1 MSDAAST
8 RPPQAPGPPDP
19 AATNLVSGLMGEQRE
34 RWRRGERVLVES
46 YLERHPTLRS
56 DPDGVLDLLYNEFV
70 AREECGETPR
80 PEEYCERFPHLAA
93 GFRAQ
98 LIFHRAFSLRTLAPP
113 TLVRG
118 PHWPELRGGPAQRT
132 PGPLPHVPGYEVLG
146 ELGRGGMGVVYKAR
160 HVRLDRVVAL
170 KMILAGAYA
179 GAQECDRFRAEA
191 QSAARLQHP
200 HIVQIHEVGEHD
212 GRPYLTLEF
221 VDGGSLAQRLT
232 GAPFP
237 AAQAA
242 PLVHCLAR
250 AVQHAHERGV
260 VHRDLKPANILLT
273 AEGVPKITDFGLAR
287 RLDGDAAETR
297 TGAILGT
304 PCYMAPEQAAG
315 RAGAAGTPADVY
327 GLGAILYELLT
338 GRPPFLA
345 ATALE
350 TLELVRDQEPV
361 PPRRLQPRVPRD
373 LETICL
379 KCLQKDPGKRY
390 ASAAELAQDLE
401 RFLSGR
407 SVRARPTPRWERA
420 LKWARRRPAVAGLLA
435 VSGLAAILL
444 MVTLAVSNVMIRK
457 EKERA
462 EANYRAAEVNRQ
474 IATDAVNSYYTAVS
488 EDVLLREPGQHQLRK
503 QLLQYARDFYERF
516 VKERQDDP
524 GARAELA
531 RALWRLANITSEV
544 DLDTRKATELLQ
556 EAEAIQE
563 PLAHASP
570 DVAPLQ
576 SDLARTLHSMGALAY
591 DRGDMEA
598 ADGAYQ
604 RARAIREELV
614 HGNPEAAENQD
625 GLAQTC
631 HNLANLYRRLGKTDE
646 ALAAL
651 KQSLPLRQRLAD
663 RHPEVPSYQANLA
676 VTHMLFGVLYSDR
689 DQLMSEKAS
698 QDARD
703 LLVELVAAHPR
714 ISRYQHLLGETLQ
727 NLGILYHD
735 RQKDRAGACYEESL
749 TIRKKLADENP
760 QVIDYQSGLART
772 HCSAGLL
779 CSSLGQP
786 AEAEKHFQAALKVQ
800 DKVGPGTQQ
809 LGFRRD
815 WAASHNNL
823 GILYHQTNRVDLA
836 EQSYRQAI
844 KLIEGLPHEQ
854 QELPEISV
862 ALGGFYGNLGEAFLD
877 RLQFAEALVP
887 YDQAIERLEAVRV
900 KKESDP
906 HLGPFLRNTYLGRAL
921 ARVRTDDRAGALAD
935 AQKVEAEVDQGGPL
949 PGNTLYGLARVY
961 AICSNSDNEH
971 AAHAVRLL
979 VQAREAGFF
988 KDPAQVEN
996 LKNNKDFGPLWSRE
1010 DYKMFE
1016 RTLDG
1021 QR

>member
-1 MSDAAST
+1 MSDPAST
-8 RPPQAPGPPDP
+8 RPAQTPGPPDP
-19 AATNLVSGLMGEQRE
+19 AATNLVSGLLGEQRE

-56 DPDGVLDLLYNEFV
+56 DPDGLLDLMYNEFV

-80 PEEYCERFPHLAA
+80 PEEYCERFPDLAA

-98 LIFHRAFSLRTLAPP
+98 LIFHQAFSLRTQAPP
-113 TLVRG
+113 TLIRG
-118 PHWPELRGGPAQRT
+118 PHWPELRGGPALRT

-160 HVRLDRVVAL
+160 HLRLDRVVAL

-232 GAPFP
+232 GTPFS

-273 AEGVPKITDFGLAR
+273 AEGVPKITDFGLAL
-287 RLDGDAAETR
+287 RLDGDAANTR
-297 TGAILGT
+297 TGTILGT

-315 RAGAAGTPADVY
+315 RAGAAGRPADVY

-350 TLELVRDQEPV
+350 TLERVREQEPV
-361 PPRRLQPRVPRD
+361 PPRHLQPGVPRD
-373 LETICL
+373 LETVCL
-379 KCLQKDPGKRY
+379 KCLQKDPARRY
-390 ASAAELAQDLE
+390 ASATDLAQDLE
-401 RFLSGR
+401 RFLSGQPI
-407 SVRARPTPRWERA
+407 RARPTPAWERV

-435 VSGLAAILL
+435 VCGLAAILL
-444 MVTLAVSNVMIRK
+444 MATLAVSNVRIRN

-462 EANYRAAEVNRQ
+462 ELNYQAAEASRR
-474 IATDAVNSYYTAVS
+474 DANEAVDRSFTKIS
-488 EDVLLREPGQHQLRK
+488 EDVLLKEPGMHQLRK
-503 QLLQYARDFYERF
+503 DLLQSAREFYERF
-516 VKERQDDP
+516 VVERKDDP
-524 GARAELA
+524 DARAELG
-531 RALWRLANITSEV
+531 RALWRLASITSEI
-544 DLDTRKATELLQ
+544 DLDTRKATELLK

-563 PLAHASP
+563 PLARASP
-570 DVAPLQ
+570 DAAPLQ
-576 SDLARTLHSMGALAY
+576 SDLARTLHSLGALAY

-598 ADGAYQ
+598 AGGAYQ
-604 RARAIREELV
+604 RARAIREELL
-614 HGNPEAAENQD
+614 HGNPEAAEYQD

-631 HNLANLYRRLGKTDE
+631 HNLANLHRRLGKTDD

-651 KQSLPLRQRLAD
+651 NQALPLRQQLAD
-663 RHPEVPSYQANLA
+663 KFSDDPRYQANLA
-676 VTHMLFGVLYSDR
+676 VTDMLFGVLYSDR
-689 DQLMSEKAS
+689 NLAKSEKAS
-698 QDARD
+698 QGARD

-714 ISRYQHLLGETLQ
+714 ISRYQHLLGETMQ

-735 RQKDRAGACYEESL
+735 RQKDKARACYDESL
-749 TIRKKLADENP
+749 TIRKKLAEENP
-760 QVIDYQSGLART
+760 KVIDYQSGLART

-800 DKVGPGTQQ
+800 NKVGPGTQQ

-844 KLIEGLPHEQ
+844 KIMEGLPHEQ
-854 QELPEISV
+854 QGLPEIAV
-862 ALGGFYGNLGEAFLD
+862 ALGGFYGNLGDAFRD
-877 RLQFAEALVP
+877 RLQFREALGP
-887 YDQAIERLEAVRV
+887 YDQAIEKLEAVRA
-900 KKESDP
+900 KKASDP
-906 HLGPFLRNTYLGRAL
+906 HLWPFLRNTSLGRAL
-921 ARVRTDDRAGALAD
+921 ARVRTDDQAGALAD
-935 AQKVEAEVDQGGPL
+935 AQKVEADVDQGEPL
-949 PGNTLYGLARVY
+949 PGSTLYDLARVY
-961 AICSNSDNEH
+961 AMCSNSDNEH

-979 VQAREAGFF
+979 VQARAAGLF
-988 KDPAQVEN
+988 KDLAQVEN
-996 LKNNKDFGPLWSRE
+996 LKKDFGPLRSRE

-1016 RTLDG
+1016 RTLEG